1 MDILLSIISLVGFVL
16 LTASTGLFVAIEF
29 ALTGLERSTIDN
41 DVNERADK
49 RAKAVLRDYQNL
61 SFVLSGAQLGITI
74 TTLATGFLAEPILAK
89 FFTPLLEAIGAPT
102 NITPVIAMVLAL
114 TVATFLSMVF
124 GELVPK
130 NIAITKPLGT
140 ARTVVGPVNLFNT
153 VFKHFIKAMN
163 SSANWVVRKLGIEP
177 ADELASAR
185 STQELT
191 ALVRNSAEQGGLEMT
206 TALVIDRSLKFG
218 ETTAAE
224 LMTPRSTIDT
234 LSVDDTVLD
243 LIKLAIE
250 TGHSRFPVVRGDLD
264 DTVGIVHYKDAFS
277 VPKDERATTTL
288 RELARPTSVVP
299 ESLDGDAVLNVVRTA
314 GAQVILVADEYG
326 GTAGLITIEDVVEEI
341 LGEVYD
347 EHDDEESERDFQR
360 FGNSWSVSGLV
371 RVDDLHEH
379 VGYHA
384 PEGPYETLGG
394 LVMAQ
399 LGRIPVAGDQLL
411 LPESDNPMLSE
422 FQSGYNGRW
431 LAKVTVMEERRVDT
445 VILTPISDGEASV
458 FMKAENQLVDEKKST
473 AVSTDKLQRKYGEK

>member
-130 NIAITKPLGT
+130 NIAITEPLGT